1 MKKSLEQKHNLL
13 DAIYD
18 DRLLI
23 TIGALWFVFFYVDVT
38 YKGLLPESFFTVL
51 SYICYGIEVCF
62 LIRLVMVVYK
72 YYKEKRRYRD
82 SSRL

>member
-38 YKGLLPESFFTVL
+38 YKGLLPESFFTANL
-51 SYICYGIEVCF
+51 
-62 LIRLVMVVYK
+62 
-72 YYKEKRRYRD
+72 
-82 SSRL
+82 

>member
-38 YKGLLPESFFTVL
+38 YKGLLPESFFYSSFIYLLWDRSLLSHSVGDGCLQVL
-51 SYICYGIEVCF
+51 
-62 LIRLVMVVYK
+62 
-72 YYKEKRRYRD
+72 
-82 SSRL
+82 

>member
-38 YKGLLPESFFTVL
+38 YKGLLPESFLQFFHIFAV
-51 SYICYGIEVCF
+51 G
-62 LIRLVMVVYK
+62 
-72 YYKEKRRYRD
+72 
-82 SSRL
+82 